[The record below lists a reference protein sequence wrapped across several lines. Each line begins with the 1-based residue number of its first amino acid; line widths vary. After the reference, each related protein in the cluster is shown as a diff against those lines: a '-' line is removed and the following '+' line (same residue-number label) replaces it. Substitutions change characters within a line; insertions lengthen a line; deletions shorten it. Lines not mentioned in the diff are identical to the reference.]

1 MTEHIRVATTV
12 DLANLADLVAAF
24 REHLDHQFIEK
35 VKILRSLEK
44 LLVEDDVEFL
54 IAFTDRKVAVAYTQ
68 IRYYYSLW
76 SLGLEA
82 QIEDLFVLPSERG
95 CGLGSSLIQHAI
107 GCARNRGCH
116 LMALNT
122 NEQNVE
128 ALSFYR
134 KVGFKAERQGSR
146 QFWLEMPLEAPLNRP
161 SRD

>member
-1 MTEHIRVATTV
+1 MPPHTITEHIRVATTV
-12 DLANLADLVAAF
+12 DLDSLADLIAAF
-24 REHLDHQFIEK
+24 REHLDQF
-35 VKILRSLEK
+35 LM
-44 LLVEDDVEFL
+44 
-54 IAFTDRKVAVAYTQ
+54 AFRNRKDAVAYTQ

-95 CGLGSSLIQHAI
+95 RGLGSSLIKHAI
-107 GCARNRGCH
+107 CCARNRGCH

-122 NEQNVE
+122 NEQNVD
-128 ALSFYR
+128 ALSFYT